1 MRNRVSAIAILPLS
15 LLGLAAC
22 GGANAPSGSNTPT
35 PNAAHLGPGA
45 TLALA
50 CSGCHSELNG
60 AIASLSAYS
69 ETQLQDTLARYK
81 TETDGT
87 TVMHRLARGYS
98 DEDIAL
104 VSAYLG
110 HEETAP

>member
-1 MRNRVSAIAILPLS
+1 MRNRVFAIAIVPLS

-22 GGANAPSGSNTPT
+22 GGASGPSSADPMAMDATL
-35 PNAAHLGPGA
+35 LGTGA
-45 TLALA
+45 TLAA
-50 CSGCHSELNG
+50 TCTGCHSDANG
-60 AIASLSAYS
+60 AIASLAAHS
-69 ETQLQDTLARYK
+69 EAKLQNSLLRYK
-81 TETDGT
+81 TEAEGT

-110 HEETAP
+110 RESAAQ